1 MRNKSAV
8 KRDQVER
15 TPLNPREFE
24 FYLISKKNSRKTC
37 KYLMDILGSVYSRA
51 IVGLSWDTEG
61 NEYFYPLRSI
71 HQLLLPISFYLSIY
85 IYHLLFICLLSIY
98 HLLFILFLSVCLS
111 TCLSVYHLFQW
122 FSTRDSIALRD
133 IWQSLEDIIPSCHKF
148 GRGRND
154 FLGSIGRS

>member
-1 MRNKSAV
+1 MMRNKSAV

-71 HQLLLPISFYLSIY
+71 HQVLLPISFYLNIY

-133 IWQSLEDIIPSCHKF
+133 I
-148 GRGRND
+148 
-154 FLGSIGRS
+154 